1 MFSFDVPTPSG
12 SQNISLAPGS
22 SVIIVGANGSGKS
35 RLAAEI
41 ETNHSLNAHRIS
53 AHRMLVLD
61 TDVPKVSEELALEAL
76 QLGNNIS
83 RQNFGVKIDFK
94 DKNNKQLSVFRKGNR
109 WKNKINS
116 PLNDFSSLLQALFAE
131 HANSLDYPDVNAALQ
146 CNLPVLE
153 A

>member
-1 MFSFDVPTPSG
+1 
-12 SQNISLAPGS
+12 
-22 SVIIVGANGSGKS
+22 
-35 RLAAEI
+35 
-41 ETNHSLNAHRIS
+41 
-53 AHRMLVLD
+53 MLVLD